1 MDTSPNE
8 GQVVGRGL
16 SPLVHTGIDSA
27 GASGVYRS
35 AQAG

>member
-8 GQVVGRGL
+8 RQGVGRGPL
-16 SPLVHTGIDSA
+16 PLVHTGIDSA

-35 AQAG
+35 AQVG